1 MIRATIQAR
10 MTALGM
16 TQSDLAR
23 RAGTLPGSVNR
34 YLRGNRDISTDM
46 LQRLLSVLALGI
58 VDKPANTGT
67 ATVCGKSVESPRKDV
82 NDNVNSRHETTDD
95 SCAGTEGHRKNDSG
109 DVPEKNAVSCGPCN
123 AAGGGAG
130 ATAR

>member
-1 MIRATIQAR
+1 MIREAIKSR

-34 YLRGNRDISTDM
+34 YLRGKRDISTDM

-58 VDKPANTGT
+58 VDKPGKSA
-67 ATVCGKSVESPRKDV
+67 AAKVCGKSSESTCTNV
-82 NDNVNSRHETTDD
+82 NADVNSRHETTDD

-109 DVPEKNAVSCGPCN
+109 DVPEKNAVSCGPCD
-123 AAGGGAG
+123 AAGSGAG